1 MLDKPQVAETPV
13 HTITTTDDLA
23 THCLRW
29 ANETYISVD
38 TEFLR
43 ETTYYPNL
51 CLIQVAGSAEA
62 ALIDPL
68 AAGIDLAPFFTLMA
82 NEKVLKVFHAAKQ
95 DFEILMLLS
104 GALPIP
110 VMDTQIAAMVCGFG
124 DQVGYEAIVRKLVGA
139 GIDKSSQFT
148 DWSRRPLTHKQQAY
162 AVSDVTHLRVVY
174 EKLLEQ
180 LVQSGRAAWMKN
192 ELASL
197 CDPATYKVDP
207 EQSWR
212 RIKARIQNKKQQA
225 VLMSVAAWREREAQ
239 SRNVPRGRIL
249 KDEAVGEIAIQMP
262 QTPQA
267 VNELRLVSK
276 GTANSALGAALIKAV
291 QAGLARDPETVPGK
305 LKFEDMSSS
314 AMAAAEIL
322 KLALKIISE
331 NKGLAPKLI
340 ASAADI
346 EALAMDDAADIP
358 AMKGWQLDVFG
369 KVALDLKH
377 GRAVIG
383 MDKGKVVILPRAS

>member
-1 MLDKPQVAETPV
+1 MLDKPQAAEIPV

-23 THCLRW
+23 AHCLRW

-51 CLIQVAGSAEA
+51 CLIQVAGSADA

-162 AVSDVTHLRVVY
+162 AISDVTHLRSVY

-249 KDEAVGEIAIQMP
+249 KDEAVAEIAIQMP

-346 EALAMDDAADIP
+346 EALAMDDDADIP

-377 GRAVIG
+377 GRAVIA